1 MASPIRQI
9 ANGQLGNSAALLYV
23 SATGTWTQIAK
34 VTCTNTDTGTHVVT
48 FHVVPSGGSALA
60 SNKSTITQGILPTQT
75 WNSPNEYG
83 LVLNPGDALY
93 GFADTAAVVNY
104 FVAGLLLN

>member
-9 ANGQLGNSAALLYV
+9 AAGQLGSSASLLYT

-34 VTCTNTDTGTHVVT
+34 VTCTNTDTATHVVT
-48 FHVVPSGGSALA
+48 FHIVPTGGSALF
-60 SNKSTITQGILPTQT
+60 SNKSTITQGILPAQT

-83 LVLNPGDALY
+83 LVLDPGDTIW
-93 GFADTAAVVNY
+93 GFADQAALVNY
-104 FVAGLLLN
+104 FIAGLLLN

>member
-1 MASPIRQI
+1 MASPIRQL
-9 ANGQLGNSAALLYV
+9 AAGQLGNAAVSLYV

-34 VTCTNTDTGTHVVT
+34 VTCTNTDTATHVVT
-48 FHVVPSGGSALA
+48 FHIVPASGSATA
-60 SNKSTITQGILPTQT
+60 SNKSTITQGILPGQT

-93 GFADTAAVVNY
+93 GFADTASEVNY